1 MKIRGTRQAP
11 KLNQAVRSEGKAKG
25 AKAQG
30 ASSQPAARVSL
41 SSDAAFV
48 GELLADA
55 GGIGD
60 VRTDMVEQVRGAIND
75 GSFESSVDMDKVVD
89 SLLADL

>member
-11 KLNQAVRSEGKAKG
+11 KLNKAQGNESKAQGPKAKG
-25 AKAQG
+25 A
-30 ASSQPAARVSL
+30 SSSPAAKVSL

-48 GELLADA
+48 GELLTDA
-55 GGIGD
+55 ANLGGVRVD
-60 VRTDMVEQVRGAIND
+60 VVNEVKGAIND
-75 GSFESSVDMDKVVD
+75 GSFEQSVDMDKVVN

>member
-11 KLNQAVRSEGKAKG
+11 KLNNAASSEGKAKG
-25 AKAQG
+25 VKAKG
-30 ASSQPAARVSL
+30 PSSQPAAKVSL

-48 GELLADA
+48 GELLTDA
-55 GGIGD
+55 ASLGD
-60 VRTDMVEQVRGAIND
+60 VRVDVVNEVKGAIND
-75 GSFESSVDMDKVVD
+75 GSFEKSVDMDKVVN